1 MADQVVGRDA
11 TGATPA
17 KTPPAVVAG
26 VDMKALNKMLEK
38 SGMLSSIDQRL
49 AGKGITITNENL
61 NGLSVVDSLSPAEL
75 TNIGKILKKKGYSV
89 KASSADIKR
98 VLADD
103 PILIGFTDQA
113 KNSKELETLLMA
125 DYLPGLDTTAKEPT
139 LPSRQIYQYRDEDI
153 DTIVNDAYEAAV
165 MRKPTPAELEAQR
178 ASARKKLEMG
188 TVSTT
193 TKVKNKKTGKLE
205 NVTVQTPGASKTEVQ
220 TGIEKT
226 LEQMNPDETDRKNR
240 IEFSSWLSKNA
251 AGA

>member
-1 MADQVVGRDA
+1 MSDVVGRNPV
-11 TGATPA
+11 GAGTVIA
-17 KTPPAVVAG
+17 EPPANTG
-26 VDMKALNKMLEK
+26 VDMKALSN
-38 SGMLSSIDQRL
+38 MLSRIDQRL
-49 AGKGITITNENL
+49 DSKGIVIPKEDL
-61 NGLSVVDSLSPAEL
+61 AGLSVVDSLSPAQL

-89 KASSADIKR
+89 KASKDDIKR
-98 VLADD
+98 LLADD
-103 PILIGFTDQA
+103 PILIGMADQSSSYDDLA
-113 KNSKELETLLMA
+113 KLMMA
-125 DYLPGLDTTAKEPT
+125 DYLPGLDTPKEPN

-165 MRKPTPAELEAQR
+165 MRKPTPEELEKQR
-178 ASARKKLEMG
+178 VSARKKLEMG

-226 LEQMNPDETDRKNR
+226 LEEMNPDEVDRKNR
-240 IEFSSWLSKNA
+240 IDFSSWLSKNA

>member
-1 MADQVVGRDA
+1 MVTGPLGMDVVGRNPA
-11 TGATPA
+11 ANPTPLA
-17 KTPPAVVAG
+17 TPPAGSG
-26 VDMKALNKMLEK
+26 VDPKRLSDMMSRLN
-38 SGMLSSIDQRL
+38 IRL
-49 AGKGITITNENL
+49 KDKGITIADDNL
-61 NGLSVVDSLSPAEL
+61 SGLSVVDSLSPAQL

-89 KASSADIKR
+89 KASEADIKR
-98 VLADD
+98 ILADD
-103 PILIGFTDQA
+103 PILIGMAEQSSDY
-113 KNSKELETLLMA
+113 NDLSKMLMA
-125 DYLPGLDTTAKEPT
+125 DYLPGLDAPKEPT

-165 MRKPTPAELEAQR
+165 MRKPTPAELEVQR

-220 TGIEKT
+220 TGIEDT
-226 LEQMNPDETDRKNR
+226 LEKMNPDEVDRKKR
-240 IEFSSWLSKNA
+240 IDFSSWLSQNA